1 MRTTILSFILV
12 LVFSYGISAQAQST
26 NTVFT
31 ENLSLGSSG
40 VQVTALQKILN
51 QDPETRIA
59 TTGPGSPGNET
70 NRFGPLTKTAVIRF
84 QEKYASEVLAPAG
97 LTKGTG
103 RVGSYTRAKLNTFST
118 LSVDTKTTITTSS
131 TPPSLQTLRTPKSSP
146 LSEYLVKESEKIDIY
161 VGDKMVA
168 NVKNKI
174 ANAVNTGIARVAS
187 LRASPTALSSTTS
200 ITLPA
205 IQATDFPS
213 ATIGSPTPR
222 SALPGTPV
230 SIKGSGIGANSV
242 VYFGSNYIVRNI
254 LSGSSA
260 DSFIVTVPPVPPGL
274 YDIVVK
280 TSGTV
285 SNTTLFVVVDP
296 KNKKTVSIKNVSP
309 TVIAYGGTLT
319 ITGTGFSPQKN
330 IVITKDQKITNIPSP
345 DGTTLVVQLAPES
358 LKEYAKIGSG
368 VEVPVSVY
376 VANEYGFSAE
386 KSFSMRL

>member
-187 LRASPTALSSTTS
+187 LRASPHS
-200 ITLPA
+200 
-205 IQATDFPS
+205 
-213 ATIGSPTPR
+213 
-222 SALPGTPV
+222 
-230 SIKGSGIGANSV
+230 SIKYYINHTPC
-242 VYFGSNYIVRNI
+242 YTSN
-254 LSGSSA
+254 
-260 DSFIVTVPPVPPGL
+260 
-274 YDIVVK
+274 
-280 TSGTV
+280 
-285 SNTTLFVVVDP
+285 
-296 KNKKTVSIKNVSP
+296 
-309 TVIAYGGTLT
+309 
-319 ITGTGFSPQKN
+319 
-330 IVITKDQKITNIPSP
+330 
-345 DGTTLVVQLAPES
+345 
-358 LKEYAKIGSG
+358 
-368 VEVPVSVY
+368 
-376 VANEYGFSAE
+376 
-386 KSFSMRL
+386 

>member
-1 MRTTILSFILV
+1 M
-12 LVFSYGISAQAQST
+12 
-26 NTVFT
+26 
-31 ENLSLGSSG
+31 
-40 VQVTALQKILN
+40 
-51 QDPETRIA
+51 
-59 TTGPGSPGNET
+59 
-70 NRFGPLTKTAVIRF
+70 
-84 QEKYASEVLAPAG
+84 
-97 LTKGTG
+97 
-103 RVGSYTRAKLNTFST
+103 
-118 LSVDTKTTITTSS
+118 
-131 TPPSLQTLRTPKSSP
+131 
-146 LSEYLVKESEKIDIY
+146 
-161 VGDKMVA
+161 
-168 NVKNKI
+168 
-174 ANAVNTGIARVAS
+174 
-187 LRASPTALSSTTS
+187 
-200 ITLPA
+200 
-205 IQATDFPS
+205 
-213 ATIGSPTPR
+213 
-222 SALPGTPV
+222 
-230 SIKGSGIGANSV
+230 
-242 VYFGSNYIVRNI
+242 YFGSNYIVRNI